1 MGRTERRPRVGI
13 IGAGPAGLSAAYRL
27 AQAGYVPAV
36 LEAGPR
42 PGGLA
47 QSVELWDQRVDLG
60 SHIFGTHHPDVL
72 ALWNEVL
79 NGDVRPVAA
88 RRGVVTERGVMPYP
102 ISPRGILRHLGWRAT
117 SLAALS
123 ALHARVPG
131 RHHDQATAEGWITAR
146 YGRRLFREF
155 FAQYGEK
162 LWGLPCAEVDA
173 AFARALVG
181 DQGSP
186 GAALVR
192 ALRHGVGSRVA
203 TPGSA
208 TFPYPNG
215 GTGIVWER
223 MARAIVDLGGT
234 IAFNAPVRQLVPRAD
249 GTMQIEAAGG
259 SSVFDHVI
267 SSMPITALM
276 RVIPDVPDALQ
287 AVAKEL
293 RFRNTLL
300 VYLHVDAIDV
310 MPYVWLYLYPAALR
324 AGRVTNFREWGRD
337 PGVAES
343 GTSIVALEYWC
354 NDEEAMWQ
362 GDDAAVRNIAE
373 SELRTIGLASGARVL
388 DGRVFR
394 LSHSHPIFAL
404 GFQDRMRLIG
414 TWVRGIP
421 GLETVGRQGAFTFD
435 GMADSMHMGLA
446 AADRILGKSFVSG
459 STSD

>member
-27 AQAGYVPAV
+27 AQAGYAPAV
-36 LEAGPR
+36 IEAGPR

-60 SHIFGTHHPDVL
+60 SHIFGTHHPEVL

-79 NGDVRPVAA
+79 KGDVRPVSA

-102 ISPRGILRHLGWRAT
+102 ISTRGILRHLGWRAT
-117 SLAALS
+117 SRAALS

-131 RHHDQATAEGWITAR
+131 GHHDQATAEGWITAR

-186 GAALVR
+186 GAALLR
-192 ALRHGVGSRVA
+192 AMRHGVGSRVA
-203 TPGSA
+203 TAGSD

-215 GTGIVWER
+215 GTGVVWER

-234 IAFNAPVRQLVPRAD
+234 ISFNAPVRQLIPRAN
-249 GTMQIEAAGG
+249 GTMQVEANGVL
-259 SSVFDHVI
+259 SVFDHVI
-267 SSMPITALM
+267 SSMPVTALTRIM
-276 RVIPDVPDALQ
+276 PDVPDA
-287 AVAKEL
+287 VKTDAKSL

-310 MPYVWLYLYPAALR
+310 MPYVWLYLYPSALR

-337 PGVAES
+337 RGLPDT
-343 GTSIVALEYWC
+343 GTSIVAMEYWC
-354 NDEEAMWQ
+354 NDDDDLWQ
-362 GDDAAVRNIAE
+362 LDDDALRDIAE
-373 SELRTIGLASGARVL
+373 SELRTIGLARGANVL
-388 DGRVFR
+388 HARVFR
-394 LSHSHPIFAL
+394 LRHSHPIFAL
-404 GFQDRMRLIG
+404 GFQDRMNRIG
-414 TWVRGIP
+414 AWVRGIP

-459 STSD
+459 STSG